1 MAATCPSEAPGGE
14 SEATAFA
21 SVRGGPWTADFA
33 KRGSVFSGPL
43 SGPGQGKSYVAGVNS
58 GATERTPFFPAFF
71 FSISLA
77 SACVALRSHS
87 CLGRS
92 LGPGRVWS
100 REPSCWDLAR
110 AIPRLLPR
118 SACRRKPAA
127 WLPRC
132 SARALNPQA
141 HKPGSPSALKP
152 FRLEGDLKPYAPDAL
167 EPFCPQ
173 AFKDSRPCAVTF
185 LSPQALQLQ
194 A

>member
-1 MAATCPSEAPGGE
+1 MAAEGRRPKPSLQ
-14 SEATAFA
+14 SA
-21 SVRGGPWTADFA
+21 SHLGPRALQ
-33 KRGSVFSGPL
+33 KRGPFFGPL
-43 SGPGQGKSYVAGVNS
+43 FGPAKGNSYIAGSDS
-58 GATERTPFFPAFF
+58 GATWRTPVFASGVF
-71 FSISLA
+71 FSTFSPH
-77 SACVALRSHS
+77 C
-87 CLGRS
+87 C
-92 LGPGRVWS
+92 LGPGFGPGRAWS

-118 SACRRKPAA
+118 SKCRRKPAA

-141 HKPGSPSALKP
+141 LKPGSPSALKP

-167 EPFCPQ
+167 EPFSPQ

>member
-1 MAATCPSEAPGGE
+1 MPFTTTRHQPHKAPRKLEAK
-14 SEATAFA
+14 AFA
-21 SVRGGPWTADFA
+21 SVCLAPWTEGFA
-33 KRGSVFSGPL
+33 KAGSVFWPPFWARQREFL
-43 SGPGQGKSYVAGVNS
+43 YCGVGFGGHLADPS
-58 GATERTPFFPAFF
+58 ICFRRFF
-71 FSISLA
+71 FHFFSPH
-77 SACVALRSHS
+77 C
-87 CLGRS
+87 C
-92 LGPGRVWS
+92 LGPGFGPGRAWS

-141 HKPGSPSALKP
+141 LKPGSPSALKP

-167 EPFCPQ
+167 EPFSPQ
-173 AFKDSRPCAVTF
+173 TFKDSCPCAVTF